1 MKPWRRRDRRTMSWR
16 LQLKVHAGWSHRR
29 QAWLVTDQYF
39 DSISS
44 ALFTIELSSMIPA
57 TMPVI
62 QSEGSDM
69 MSAKARMFKNAKSL
83 RLSPKLT
90 CEDFAHLHEAVR
102 RLHALTDTFRKHMC
116 TGKSDWAHHVRWKVP
131 TKPHEATRLCQGMM
145 ARC

>member
-1 MKPWRRRDRRTMSWR
+1 
-16 LQLKVHAGWSHRR
+16 
-29 QAWLVTDQYF
+29 VTDQYF
-39 DSISS
+39 DSNSS

-90 CEDFAHLHEAVR
+90 CEDFAHLHEADR
-102 RLHALTDTFRKHMC
+102 RLHALTDLF
-116 TGKSDWAHHVRWKVP
+116 
-131 TKPHEATRLCQGMM
+131 
-145 ARC
+145 